1 MNSGGVSSGGASS
14 GSVNSG
20 GVDGAGGAPITVLVV
35 DDDFRVNGIHAAYTR
50 RVEGFEVVGQ
60 AHTAADALR
69 LAAEL
74 APDLVLMDQYLPD
87 GNGLDVVRDLLAAP
101 DPPDV
106 LVITAARDIA
116 SVRGAMKLGAVGYLV
131 KPFGFPVFAQRLAA
145 YRDLRARVEAFE
157 RDAEADQ
164 VEVDAL
170 FGAARPRLARS
181 AEAAPSAESLPK
193 GHSAPTF
200 ALVQSVLME
209 AKRDLSAAE
218 VAQLTGISRPTAQR
232 YLALLVK
239 QGVARLDLRYGAT
252 GRPEHRYRP
261 A

>member
-1 MNSGGVSSGGASS
+1 VAGSGVGEGGVAAGG
-14 GSVNSG
+14 
-20 GVDGAGGAPITVLVV
+20 GAGGGGPITVLVV

-87 GNGLDVVRDLLAAP
+87 GNGLDVVRDLVAAP
-101 DPPDV
+101 APPDV
-106 LVITAARDIA
+106 LVITAARDIG

-170 FGAARPRLARS
+170 FGAARPGPARP
-181 AEAAPSAESLPK
+181 AEAASNVESLPK

-200 ALVQSVLME
+200 ALVQSVLID
-209 AKRDLSAAE
+209 AKRDLSATE

>member
-1 MNSGGVSSGGASS
+1 MDGSRINPDRLRGAA
-14 GSVNSG
+14 GP
-20 GVDGAGGAPITVLVV
+20 DEGAVPITVLVV
-35 DDDFRVNGIHAAYTR
+35 DDDFRVNAIHAAYTR
-50 RVEGFEVVGQ
+50 RVDGFEVVGQ

-69 LAAEL
+69 MAAEL

-101 DPPDV
+101 EPPDV
-106 LVITAARDIA
+106 LVITAARDIG

-170 FGAARPRLARS
+170 FGAARPGPAR
-181 AEAAPSAESLPK
+181 AGEALRSAESLPK

-209 AKRDLSAAE
+209 AQRDVSAAE

>member
-1 MNSGGVSSGGASS
+1 VTGGG
-14 GSVNSG
+14 
-20 GVDGAGGAPITVLVV
+20 GAGGGARAGADVAGRVACEPIRVLVV
-35 DDDFRVNGIHAAYTR
+35 DDDFRVNGIHAAYAG

-69 LAAEL
+69 MTAQLG
-74 APDLVLMDQYLPD
+74 PDLVLMDQYLPD
-87 GNGLDVVRDLLAAP
+87 GNGLDVVRDLLAAQ

-106 LVITAARDIA
+106 LVITAARDIG

-157 RDAEADQ
+157 QDAEADQ
-164 VEVDAL
+164 VDVDAL
-170 FGAARPRLARS
+170 FGAALPGGSRPPES
-181 AEAAPSAESLPK
+181 QPGPESLPK

-209 AKRDLSAAE
+209 ARRDLSAAE
-218 VAQLTGISRPTAQR
+218 VAQLTGVSRPTAQR

>member
-1 MNSGGVSSGGASS
+1 MGGGPGPDEGA
-14 GSVNSG
+14 V
-20 GVDGAGGAPITVLVV
+20 PITVLVV
-35 DDDFRVNGIHAAYTR
+35 DDDFRVNQIHTAYTR

-60 AHTAADALR
+60 ARTAAEALR
-69 LAAEL
+69 MAEEL

-87 GNGLDVVRDLLAAP
+87 GNGLDVVRDLLAASE
-101 DPPDV
+101 PPDV
-106 LVITAARDIA
+106 LVITAARDIG

-170 FGAARPRLARS
+170 FGAARPGLTRGGN
-181 AEAAPSAESLPK
+181 AAHNAQSLPK

-200 ALVQSVLME
+200 ALVQSVLIE
-209 AKRDLSAAE
+209 AKRDVSAAE